1 MKNLALVDFFSEDVV
16 DLDIKKDTA
25 ESVLKE
31 LIKLL
36 KLDKRTNQALLQ
48 MLMKREKLGSTGVGK
63 GIAIP
68 HCRSLLVN
76 KVRIAVGKTQ
86 TGIDYSAIDR
96 KKVDLFFLIVAPPI
110 EVSNQYLPLLGK
122 IAGLLKE
129 DKILTKMKKAKTPAE
144 FLELL
149 DGITL

>member
-1 MKNLALVDFFSEDVV
+1 MKNLALVDFLSDDVIN
-16 DLDIKKDTA
+16 LDIKKDTA
-25 ESVLKE
+25 EGVLKE

-63 GIAIP
+63 SIAIP

-86 TGIDYSAIDR
+86 TGIDYSAIDK

-110 EVSNQYLPLLGK
+110 EVSNLYLPLLGK

-129 DKILTKMKKAKTPAE
+129 DKILSKMKKAKTPAE